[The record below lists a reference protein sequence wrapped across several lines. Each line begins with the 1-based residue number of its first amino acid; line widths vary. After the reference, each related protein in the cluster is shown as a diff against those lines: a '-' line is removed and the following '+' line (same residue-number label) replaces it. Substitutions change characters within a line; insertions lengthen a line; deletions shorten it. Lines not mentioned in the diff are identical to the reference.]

1 MSLQSHFFLNAID
14 IDRLFIEANVGKVNA
29 CTSQPKY
36 VYISPVAINIIFVS
50 FLKPSLSKGVFFQKV
65 LFVFQ
70 ISKKIFLKTILSLE
84 FKFPT
89 NNTFGGKLKF
99 QVQDSFLEY
108 IFFLRFGDLKNTSHF
123 LKKSHL

>member
-50 FLKPSLSKGVFFQKV
+50 FLKPSPLRPEGAEN
-65 LFVFQ
+65 
-70 ISKKIFLKTILSLE
+70 ISLGL
-84 FKFPT
+84 
-89 NNTFGGKLKF
+89 
-99 QVQDSFLEY
+99 QVS
-108 IFFLRFGDLKNTSHF
+108 DLCF
-123 LKKSHL
+123 